1 MPKAWPGNTSP
12 RAVISTKPGLD
23 KVLALSAGLGWLAL
37 LCGPLL
43 VLRPNRLA
51 AGDGLR
57 AWEVFNPLGP
67 SGLAGLTGLVLLSGT
82 LLLLSLGALPAR
94 VGFIRVGKLALPA
107 AWTGVMLF
115 VFFAGQGARQVMD
128 AATPFAR
135 VSLGWGFWILLVSLG
150 TICADKFKRV
160 GKSAGA
166 LAVWLWL
173 VGLAGLMAAGGLDSL
188 AITKEFYARQSRFLN
203 ELSAHLTITGLSV
216 AASATAGI
224 PLGLL
229 LHVRRLLAPRVFLVL
244 NVAQTIPSLA
254 LFGLLMVPLS
264 LLAECFPALG
274 KLGVQ
279 GIGAAP
285 AIIAL
290 TLYALLP
297 VVRNTYAGLASID
310 PAAVDAGTGMGMSK
324 WQLLRGV
331 TIPLALPAIL
341 GGIRIALVQN
351 IGNAAVAAL
360 IGAGGFGV
368 FIFQGLGQ
376 AATDLVLLG
385 ALPTVLLAVAA
396 DALMQVVISLLTPE
410 RKREVQA

>member
-1 MPKAWPGNTSP
+1 MPKAWLGNTSP
-12 RAVISTKPGLD
+12 RAAISIKPGLD

-37 LCGPLL
+37 LFGPLL

-51 AGDGLR
+51 AGEGLR
-57 AWEVFNPLGP
+57 VWEVFNPLGP

-82 LLLLSLGALPAR
+82 LLLLSFGALPAR
-94 VGFIRVGKLALPA
+94 ARFIRVGKLALPV

-115 VFFAGQGARQVMD
+115 VFLAGQGARQIMD
-128 AATPFAR
+128 AATPFTR

-150 TICADKFKRV
+150 TICADRFKRV
-160 GKSAGA
+160 GQSAGA

-188 AITKEFYARQSRFLN
+188 AITKEFYARQSRFLG

-216 AASATAGI
+216 AASATVGI

-264 LLAECFPALG
+264 LLAERFPALG

-310 PAAVDAGTGMGMSK
+310 QAAVDAGTGMGMSK
-324 WQLLRGV
+324 WQLLRDV

-396 DALMQVVISLLTPE
+396 DALMQVAIPLLAPE
-410 RKREVQA
+410 HNRGAQA